1 MDKSI
6 HSAQYTSF
14 LNLLKTAR
22 IERNITQVQLAQKL
36 GETQVFVSKCERGE
50 RRLDI
55 IETVRWCHALGI
67 SLVELAQ
74 QLENC

>member
-6 HSAQYTSF
+6 HSEQYATF
-14 LNLLKTAR
+14 LQLLKTAR
-22 IERNITQVQLAQKL
+22 MERNITQVQLAELLK
-36 GETQVFVSKCERGE
+36 ETQVFVSKCERGE

-55 IETVRWCHALGI
+55 IETMRWCQALGI
-67 SLVELAQ
+67 SLTELAQ